1 MWYYSKEFRIAF
13 FSLVASLFLLSGIHS
28 GFSQEEL
35 QEISDEDLE
44 LLEEFLEQ
52 ADDLFN
58 EENYEEAILLY
69 TLARGIDPTDI
80 DALFGMAE
88 SLENLGSYEAAI
100 LFYDMI
106 LAIDPSDIDALD
118 GRALALESLNNEE
131 EPFPEISDE
140 DLEFLEE
147 FLEQAD
153 DLFEE
158 ENYGEAIS
166 YYDQVLAIDSSD
178 IDALNGKGLALD
190 NIGKHEEAITY
201 YDTVLAIG
209 SSDIDALNGKGLA
222 LYNLGKHEEAITYYD
237 TVLVIDST
245 DDDALFGKALALEGL
260 GKEHEAIPL
269 LEQIIEQAPPEPQIR
284 VQPEE
289 NVNQDDN
296 TESDP
301 ILFVIIVVVIVILT
315 SIILIDFIARRRK
328 DVINFETPEA
338 EQQVILSKPSSDSTS
353 YQKID
358 DSSPDKKDSTT
369 NLEVE
374 QAIKVLQNLAD
385 MNMLDDPKTAKHFLL
400 SKGYSRNAVKNAM
413 IDMGI
418 DPSHVADLE

>member
-1 MWYYSKEFRIAF
+1 MWYYSKEIRIAF
-13 FSLVASLFLLSGIHS
+13 FSFVASLFLLSGTHS

-35 QEISDEDLE
+35 PEISDDDLD
-44 LLEEFLEQ
+44 LLEEYLDQ
-52 ADDLFN
+52 ADDLYN

-69 TLARGIDPTDI
+69 SIAIGIDPTDI

-88 SLENLGSYEAAI
+88 SLENLGNYEASI
-100 LFYDMI
+100 IYYDLI
-106 LAIDPSDIDALD
+106 LAIDSSDPDALD
-118 GRALALESLNNEE
+118 GKALALESLNNEE

-140 DLEFLEE
+140 DLDLLEE
-147 FLEQAD
+147 LLEEAD

-158 ENYGEAIS
+158 ENYDESII
-166 YYDQVLAIDSSD
+166 YYDRVLALDSSD

-190 NIGKHEEAITY
+190 TIGKHEEAITY

-209 SSDIDALNGKGLA
+209 SSDIDALNGKALA

-260 GKEHEAIPL
+260 GREEEAIPL
-269 LEQIIEQAPPEPQIR
+269 LEQFIEQAPPDPQFR
-284 VQPEE
+284 VPPEGT
-289 NVNQDDN
+289 VNQDETDQ
-296 TESDP
+296 T
-301 ILFVIIVVVIVILT
+301 LFVIVGVFLAILII
-315 SIILIDFIARRRK
+315 IILIDLIAKKKKR
-328 DVINFETPEA
+328 VTNFETPIT
-338 EQQVILSKPSSDSTS
+338 EQHVILSKPSSDSTS
-353 YQKID
+353 SQKID
-358 DSSPDKKDSTT
+358 DSSPDKKVSTT

-374 QAIKVLQNLAD
+374 QAMKVLQNLAD
-385 MNMLDDPKTAKHFLL
+385 MNMLDDPKTVKQFLL
-400 SKGYSRNAVKNAM
+400 MKGFSKNAVKNAM